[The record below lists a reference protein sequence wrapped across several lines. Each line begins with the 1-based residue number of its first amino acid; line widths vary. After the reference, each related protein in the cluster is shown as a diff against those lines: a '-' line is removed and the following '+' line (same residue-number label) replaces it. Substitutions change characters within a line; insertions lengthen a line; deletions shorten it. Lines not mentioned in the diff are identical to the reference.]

1 MIYNFHLKTIKEIR
15 QETLNIKNSLY
26 GLEGQKNIE
35 KYEFILKKKQKV
47 LIKNIF
53 IIKLLTKLVI
63 INKRNTKLKFVPS
76 L

>member
-1 MIYNFHLKTIKEIR
+1 MIYNFNLKTIKEIR

-26 GLEGQKNIE
+26 DLEGQKNIE